1 MKKRTAIILSIVL
14 GVLITVHLAL
24 FLLPYKPLKQFKEK
38 PFSTVFYDCQGE
50 LLQVTS
56 TGEGE
61 RREYCSWNELPP
73 QVKKIF
79 RKAEDKRFYFHNGSD
94 PLAFISAIAQNAS
107 QKKIVRGGST
117 ITMQLVKII
126 TGDKR
131 NSVKRKL
138 KDIFYAHV
146 IEAKLSKNKIFELY
160 LNSIYFGHGA
170 YGIASAAR
178 TFYGCTVR
186 ELSPQQICCLAV
198 IPRNPTLYDPI
209 TQKDRNTQ
217 MACALYNK
225 LYHKKLTQEEFQVFV
240 PGSLFEYPF
249 EAPHYVRYVSQE
261 LNSKSSSVELS
272 INLDIQRY
280 AQVMLNEGLSQA
292 QGSRISNASLL
303 LIENKTGNP
312 LAWIGNADFFDTT
325 HSGQVDGVLVKNQ
338 PGSSMKPFLY
348 ALALESKDQNGQ
360 PLYMPSS
367 VLADIPQEFGDEK
380 LYIPSNFNNRY
391 NGPVTFRVA
400 LASSLN
406 VPAVSILDK
415 VGVDNYLDKLFELG
429 FESLQQGGK
438 QADLGLA
445 LGAGEVRLKEL
456 VPAFAVFVRDG
467 KAFDGKQ
474 IYEPDTARIIASMLS
489 DKASRALGFGYSQ
502 TFETDYP
509 SIFKTGTSN
518 QYQDIIAL
526 GATKDYT
533 IGVWMGNFSGQTVI
547 GKTGSSLPAW
557 VAKKVLDFLEEG
569 KNAQQQAFPEP
580 EHYEKHKI
588 CSLSGMIA
596 GPNCPASVYEYF
608 PEGYLEKP
616 NRCTWH
622 VKNGEEAQTL
632 YPPEYQQWARKT
644 RPELQI
650 KYNAAPLSIQTPRN
664 NSVFYYSEFQKDKQA
679 LSVEV
684 FGGAYDTLTV
694 YYDEL
699 FFDEINRPF
708 TFLLPVQRGNHTCTV
723 VCGQESCTISYQ
735 VK

>member
-1 MKKRTAIILSIVL
+1 MKKRTAVILSIVL

-61 RREYCSWNELPP
+61 RREYCSWKELPP

-178 TFYGCTVR
+178 TFYSCTVR

-217 MACALYNK
+217 MACTLYNK

-261 LNSKSSSVELS
+261 LNSKSSSVALS

-429 FESLQQGGK
+429 FNSLQQGGK

-445 LGAGEVRLKEL
+445 LGAGEIRLKEL

-474 IYEPDTARIIASMLS
+474 IYEPDTARIIVSMLS

-622 VKNGEEAQTL
+622 VKNGEEVQTL